1 MSVHPSL
8 EVSGGGL
15 DSFLPG
21 FTTLDRPYDAYPVIC
36 SNAHVETIFATKFR
50 SSPYVRFRRRQ
61 IKRVGVGSQKCIYM
75 DTCSFDFDE
84 LNEEVLKRYPSHSD
98 QVFSILFVDKY
109 AQDQSFIELNS
120 DESFK
125 VMLGMYEQEK
135 EITIYVTTNK
145 NLGTSNTQQRKKSSR
160 MKIQTRFPNVIAF
173 RTAMNHHAITNEF
186 SYSIEKS
193 DFERFTARCE
203 HEECPWRIHA
213 SLMED
218 KVTFQ
223 VRKLVEKHTCTRSNM
238 GGNKHATQAWI
249 ASVVTDKLK
258 SDGNVT
264 VGELRKCEDAIT
276 YLALNHNKIWS
287 RSKFGTIAKCDY
299 MTNNISEAFNSW
311 IGACRY
317 QPVLDLLD
325 DVREKILKRLD
336 EQRRIATTWNG
347 TLKLGEY
354 EVCRSN
360 DNHAEVKYKGKR
372 WEVILDER
380 KCSCRVWQVKG
391 LPCVHAAAFIAF
403 IRESWEKYVDP
414 YFTIQKFK
422 DAYAFEVA
430 TMPGRDQWMHLET
443 MEMMHPP
450 VIKRPTGRPRKNR
463 IVPADES
470 KKRRKCRKCVGL
482 DIFKRHAKIHRL
494 KVQILVKHPPRKGV
508 DGRIQKLKKALPSW
522 GRDRKAQKD
531 SYF

>member
-1 MSVHPSL
+1 MGNDDTVNIPVHDSSIPIL
-8 EVSGGGL
+8 ENVVHSPTIEQVSSKYKL
-15 DSFLPG
+15 KLRYKG
-21 FTTLDRPYDAYPVIC
+21 FFKMVKN
-36 SNAHVETIFATKFR
+36 SN
-50 SSPYVRFRRRQ
+50 RR
-61 IKRVGVGSQKCIYM
+61 KYCFGSQKCIYM

-84 LNEEVLKRYPSHSD
+84 LNEEVLKRYPSHSN

-125 VMLGMYEQEK
+125 DMLGMYEQEK

-145 NLGTSNTQQRKKSSR
+145 NLGTSNTQQRKKSSK
-160 MKIQTRFPNVIAF
+160 MKIQTRFPNVKAF
-173 RTAMNHHAITNEF
+173 RIAMNHHAITNEF
-186 SYSIEKS
+186 SYNIEKS

-213 SLMED
+213 SLLED
-218 KVTFQ
+218 KVTFE

-249 ASVVTDKLK
+249 ASVVSDKLK

-264 VGELRKCEDAIT
+264 VGELRKWLMKKVSCWLSSLHFSGCLSSKRFLKEIANKSEDAIT

-347 TLKLGEY
+347 TLVPMAK
-354 EVCRSN
+354 
-360 DNHAEVKYKGKR
+360 KYL
-372 WEVILDER
+372 I
-380 KCSCRVWQVKG
+380 S
-391 LPCVHAAAFIAF
+391 I
-403 IRESWEKYVDP
+403 
-414 YFTIQKFK
+414 
-422 DAYAFEVA
+422 
-430 TMPGRDQWMHLET
+430 
-443 MEMMHPP
+443 
-450 VIKRPTGRPRKNR
+450 
-463 IVPADES
+463 S
-470 KKRRKCRKCVGL
+470 KASKS
-482 DIFKRHAKIHRL
+482 
-494 KVQILVKHPPRKGV
+494 P
-508 DGRIQKLKKALPSW
+508 
-522 GRDRKAQKD
+522 
-531 SYF
+531 